1 MNKFFDY
8 FIPPS
13 AAPLAQARAKVV
25 VATCFALGAAIL
37 ALLLYWIVFNW
48 LEQIETVF
56 IGLALILILAGIV
69 ALVKSGRV
77 PAAAWALTIFIL
89 LLNLLNMLDYG
100 IGTTSSA
107 GLIIAIVLAA
117 FTLGPW
123 FGLGTAALGSL
134 AAFGVALA
142 GSAGLIQTEI
152 PFVESNLSFDAVTLS
167 LIYLL
172 VGLLCAVWSKAAN
185 EAFVTNHL

>member
-1 MNKFFDY
+1 MSKFFAS
-8 FIPPS
+8 FIPAS
-13 AAPLAQARAKVV
+13 AAPLTQARAKVL

-37 ALLLYWIVFNW
+37 ALLLYWIVFSW
-48 LEQIETVF
+48 LEQIETVLV
-56 IGLALILILAGIV
+56 GLVLILLLAGIL

-77 PAAAWALTIFIL
+77 PAAAWALTIFLL

-107 GLIIAIVLAA
+107 GLIIAIVLAS

-123 FGLGTAALGSL
+123 LGLGTAALGSL
-134 AAFGVALA
+134 AAFGIALA
-142 GSAGLIQTEI
+142 GSAGLLHTEI
-152 PFVESNLSFDAVTLS
+152 PFVESNLSFDAVALT

-185 EAFVTNHL
+185 EALVTNHP